1 MGSKGIVLKSGS
13 IGTLLLVLALNLNAQ
28 APPVGGRRVT
38 VDDLMAL
45 RTINDVKI
53 SPAGDLVAYT
63 VSTPSVTRNAHE
75 PALFVIPAAGG
86 APKQLADSYKIFTP
100 ALPAPRIRWRAD
112 GQAISVLVV
121 EKTGPQVLSIKPD
134 NTGAQVV
141 TTAPLGVSGYEW
153 SPDGKYLAYLTRDAG
168 PSTPPIAN
176 KVGANPPATRLWVQP
191 VNPAGPARVL
201 TAADQYVDS
210 FSWSPDSRE
219 IAYAFAPVVGFLAPY
234 HTRIFAVAVEGG
246 AVRPIVDRAGMNVSP
261 QFSPD
266 GRQLAFVS
274 TGERTG
280 IIAPRGLAVA
290 AASGRNANLRAFPM
304 NGAWIAEIL
313 WTPDSQA
320 LYVTMNE
327 GSFSTGAQM
336 FEMPVVRVSV
346 ADGTAARLGDDRA
359 ALQYSIS
366 LSRDGRT
373 LAFREVGA
381 RDMGDLVVLDV
392 ASKKTRR
399 LTTVNPELKQLALG
413 DLKPVSW
420 KSFDGMEIWGLL
432 LTPPGYDPP
441 SPEAST
447 FALRATADGSAGQA
461 PGVPAA
467 RTLRGGVEAGK
478 SRIPLLVYCHGGPI
492 GGVTLG
498 LFPQFMHVP
507 GQIDPYPTEAFA
519 SAGFAVLFPMPR
531 GGSGYGEAGHRM
543 ILNDWGGPDYKDIMA
558 GVDHLIAQGV
568 ADGDRL
574 GVMGASYGGFM
585 TNWIVTQTSRF
596 KAATA
601 GASIADLSDLYYLTD
616 GGDLMAEYYKLPW
629 QNPEGYARSS
639 PLTHAA
645 KVTTPILISHGD
657 RDPRVPLATAQK
669 FFKALQAQG
678 KTAEMDIYPRGG
690 HVFYEPQQEKA
701 VMTRNFEWMLR
712 WIQR

>member
-1 MGSKGIVLKSGS
+1 MDSKGIALKCGS
-13 IGTLLLVLALNLNAQ
+13 IGSLLFAVCATTSSLGAQ
-28 APPVGGRRVT
+28 AARKVT
-38 VDDLMAL
+38 IDDVMAL
-45 RTINDVKI
+45 RTINDVEI
-53 SPAGDLVAYT
+53 SPGGDLIAYS
-63 VSTPSVTRNAHE
+63 VSTPSVARNAHE

-86 APKQLADSYKIFTP
+86 AAKPLAESYRIFTP
-100 ALPAPRIRWRAD
+100 ALPAPRLRWRAD

-134 NTGAQVV
+134 NTGAHLV
-141 TTAPLGVSGYEW
+141 TSAPQGVSSYEW
-153 SPDGKYLAYLTRDAG
+153 SPDGNYLAYVTRDAG
-168 PSTPPIAN
+168 PATPPIAN
-176 KVGANPPATRLWVQP
+176 RVGAKPPATRLWVQP
-191 VNPAGPARVL
+191 LKPAGPPRVL
-201 TAADQYVDS
+201 TPADQYVDS
-210 FSWSPDSRE
+210 FSWSPDSKE
-219 IAYAFAPVVGFLAPY
+219 VAYAFAPTVGFLAPY
-234 HTRIFAVAVEGG
+234 STRISAVAVDGG
-246 AVRPIVDRAGMNVSP
+246 AIRPIVDRAGMNVSP

-266 GRQLAFVS
+266 GRRIAFIS
-274 TGERTG
+274 TSERTG

-290 AASGRNANLRAFPM
+290 EASGRNARVRALPM

-327 GSFSTGAQM
+327 GTFATGAGM
-336 FEMPVVRVSV
+336 FQMPVVRVSLS
-346 ADGTAARLGDDRA
+346 DGAAARLTPPA
-359 ALQYSIS
+359 STVEYSMS

-373 LAFREVGA
+373 LAYREVGA

-392 ASKKTRR
+392 ASKQKRR
-399 LTTVNPELKQLALG
+399 LTTVNPELTQLALG
-413 DLKPVSW
+413 ELKPISW
-420 KSFDGMEIWGLL
+420 TSFDGMEIWGLL
-432 LTPPGYDPP
+432 LTPPGYD
-441 SPEAST
+441 
-447 FALRATADGSAGQA
+447 
-461 PGVPAA
+461 
-467 RTLRGGVEAGK
+467 GK

-498 LFPQFMHVP
+498 IFPQFMHVP

-558 GVDHLIAQGV
+558 GVDQLIAQGI

-585 TNWIVTQTSRF
+585 TNWIVTQTARF
-596 KAATA
+596 KAAAA

-616 GGDLMAEYYKLPW
+616 GGDLMAEYYQLPW
-629 QNPEGYARSS
+629 QNAEGYARSS

-669 FFKALQAQG
+669 FFKALQARG
-678 KTAEMDIYPRGG
+678 KTVEMDIYPRGG
-690 HVFYEPQQEKA
+690 HVFYEPQQEQA

-712 WIQR
+712 FIRP

>member
-1 MGSKGIVLKSGS
+1 MDSNGIALKCGFSGS
-13 IGTLLLVLALNLNAQ
+13 LLFAVCATTSSLGAHA
-28 APPVGGRRVT
+28 ARKVT
-38 VDDLMAL
+38 IDDVMAL
-45 RTINDVKI
+45 RTINDVEI
-53 SPAGDLVAYT
+53 SPAGDRIAYS
-63 VSTPSVTRNAHE
+63 VSTPSVARNAHE

-86 APKQLADSYKIFTP
+86 AAKPLAESYRIFTP
-100 ALPAPRIRWRAD
+100 ALPAPRLRWRAD

-141 TTAPLGVSGYEW
+141 TSAPQGVSSYEW
-153 SPDGKYLAYLTRDAG
+153 SPDGHYLAYVTRDPG
-168 PSTPPIAN
+168 PATPPIAN
-176 KVGANPPATRLWVQP
+176 RVGAKPPATRLWVQP
-191 VNPAGPARVL
+191 LNPAGPPRVL
-201 TAADQYVDS
+201 TPADQYVDS
-210 FSWSPDSRE
+210 FSWSPDSKE
-219 IAYAFAPVVGFLAPY
+219 VAYAFAPTVGFLAPY
-234 HTRIFAVAVEGG
+234 STRISAVAVDGG
-246 AVRPIVDRAGMNVSP
+246 AIRPIVDRAGMNVSP

-266 GRQLAFVS
+266 GRRIAFIS
-274 TGERTG
+274 TSERTG

-290 AASGRNANLRAFPM
+290 EASGRNARVRALPM

-327 GSFSTGAQM
+327 GTFATGAGM
-336 FEMPVVRVSV
+336 FQMPVVRVSLS
-346 ADGTAARLGDDRA
+346 DGAAARLTPPA
-359 ALQYSIS
+359 STVEYSMS

-373 LAFREVGA
+373 LAYREVGA

-392 ASKKTRR
+392 ASKQKRR
-399 LTTVNPELKQLALG
+399 LTTVNPELTQLTLG
-413 DLKPVSW
+413 ELKPISW
-420 KSFDGMEIWGLL
+420 TSFDGMEIWGLL
-432 LTPPGYDPP
+432 LTPPGYD
-441 SPEAST
+441 
-447 FALRATADGSAGQA
+447 
-461 PGVPAA
+461 
-467 RTLRGGVEAGK
+467 GK

-498 LFPQFMHVP
+498 IFPQFMHVP

-558 GVDHLIAQGV
+558 GVDQLSAQGI

-585 TNWIVTQTSRF
+585 TNWIVTQTARF
-596 KAATA
+596 KAAAA

-616 GGDLMAEYYKLPW
+616 GGDLMAEYYQLPW
-629 QNPEGYARSS
+629 QNAEGYARSS

-669 FFKALQAQG
+669 FFKALQARG
-678 KTAEMDIYPRGG
+678 KTVEMDIYPRGG
-690 HVFYEPQQEKA
+690 HVFYEPQQEQA

-712 WIQR
+712 FLRP